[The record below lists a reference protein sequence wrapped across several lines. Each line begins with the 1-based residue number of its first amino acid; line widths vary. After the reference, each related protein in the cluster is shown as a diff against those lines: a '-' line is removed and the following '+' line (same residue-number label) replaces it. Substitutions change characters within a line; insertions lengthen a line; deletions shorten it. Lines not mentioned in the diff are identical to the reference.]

1 MVSSALVVTLLACI
15 ASTCVFSL
23 DVAIINSL
31 NVMQSFQNCTVEN
44 LALFATILLCSNLKY
59 RTDFELTPDL
69 GGLNVTILYVGC
81 VFAVPFA
88 GFVLDKLGRRRGLM
102 VGSAIALLGAIL
114 QASAQEKVQLLLGR
128 FLLGI
133 SFIIT
138 GTGAPSWLME
148 VGPPKYREE
157 ITNAMVACLPITG
170 MVGGIIYL
178 GVYNKTSNW
187 AWRAG
192 LMADIVGPAI
202 ALLILP
208 FAPESIRW
216 LVAKDG
222 ADEAFEVLIK
232 ISQRNRNDPELL
244 AEFQQIKQ
252 TVELEVQMR
261 QRDSWKSLVSPARNF
276 RRFLITV
283 LTNVFFQTNGSNFL
297 PYFLTIIIRGTG
309 VTDTLTLL
317 QANVGLTA
325 WAALCSMFGVWMLLN
340 YSYPPEI
347 LKYTQRARGVGVGQ
361 ALGYLIGAGMSYAI
375 PLAIQ
380 NISWRYYIINCLWN
394 VPIFVVIWWLF
405 PETKGK
411 TLEEIDS
418 IFDGSTAEPSKQVIE
433 GVEDHLMGDVYRGV
447 GSKAPKDPHG

>member
-1 MVSSALVVTLLACI
+1 MGSKAMVITLLACI

-31 NVMQSFQNCTVEN
+31 NVMQSFQN
-44 LALFATILLCSNLKY
+44 Y
-59 RTDFELTPDL
+59 FELTPAL
-69 GGLNVTILYVGC
+69 AGLNVTILYAGC

-88 GFVLDKLGRRRGLM
+88 GFVLDRYGRRRGLM
-102 VGSAIALLGAIL
+102 IGSAIALLGATL
-114 QASAQEKVQLLLGR
+114 QASAHEKVQLLCGR
-128 FLLGI
+128 FLLGL

-138 GTGAPSWLME
+138 GAGAPSWLME

-170 MVGGIIYL
+170 MMGGLIYL
-178 GVYNKTSNW
+178 GIYNKTSNW

-192 LMADIVGPAI
+192 LMVIKADIAGPAI

-216 LVAKDG
+216 LVAEG
-222 ADEAFEVLIK
+222 RADEAFEVLVK
-232 ISQRNRNDPELL
+232 IRQRTRNDPEIL

-252 TVELEVQMR
+252 TIELGRQLS
-261 QRDSWKSLVSPARNF
+261 QRDSWKSLVSPVIGTMVIAASFATLAILQQR
-276 RRFLITV
+276 IEA
-283 LTNVFFQTNGSNFL
+283 TN
-297 PYFLTIIIRGTG
+297 
-309 VTDTLTLL
+309 
-317 QANVGLTA
+317 QAAFAKGAVA
-325 WAALCSMFGVWMLLN
+325 VCFIFYWAAFSSWMLLN

-361 ALGYLIGAGMSYAI
+361 ALGYLVGAGLSYAI

-380 NISWRYYIINCLWN
+380 NLSWRYYIVNYLWN

-418 IFDGSTAEPSKQVIE
+418 IFDGSSAKSSLPVIE
-433 GVEDHLMGDVYRGV
+433 GLPDPSIEGGHYEVKLKEFKDSRV
-447 GSKAPKDPHG
+447 GTSAQ

>member
-1 MVSSALVVTLLACI
+1 
-15 ASTCVFSL
+15 
-23 DVAIINSL
+23 
-31 NVMQSFQNCTVEN
+31 
-44 LALFATILLCSNLKY
+44 
-59 RTDFELTPDL
+59 
-69 GGLNVTILYVGC
+69 
-81 VFAVPFA
+81 
-88 GFVLDKLGRRRGLM
+88 
-102 VGSAIALLGAIL
+102 
-114 QASAQEKVQLLLGR
+114 
-128 FLLGI
+128 
-133 SFIIT
+133 
-138 GTGAPSWLME
+138 
-148 VGPPKYREE
+148 
-157 ITNAMVACLPITG
+157 

-216 LVAKDG
+216 LVAKDR

-232 ISQRNRNDPELL
+232 ISQRNRNDPEIL

-261 QRDSWKSLVSPARNF
+261 QRDSWKSLVSPV
-276 RRFLITV
+276 IGTTV
-283 LTNVFFQTNGSNFL
+283 IAASFA
-297 PYFLTIIIRGTG
+297 
-309 VTDTLTLL
+309 TLAIL
-317 QANVGLTA
+317 QQRIETTKDSAVAKGA
-325 WAALCSMFGVWMLLN
+325 VAVCFIFYWAAFSSWMLLN

-411 TLEEIDS
+411 TLEEIES
-418 IFDGSTAEPSKQVIE
+418 IFDSSTAEPSKQVIE
-433 GVEDHLMGDVYRGV
+433 VVDDPSMEDGYQGVR
-447 GSKAPKDPHG
+447 SKASKDSQG